1 MSVGRPA
8 RSLLLLAAA
17 VSLGLTTLAEAE
29 GARIALV
36 VGNGNYQRIPALDN
50 AVRDARDIADMLRD
64 FGFTV
69 QESHDLDRAGFE
81 TFLRTALL
89 NIPEGSEL
97 VFFYAG
103 HGIQIGRRNYLLPT
117 DVAFESVYDL
127 PVQSI
132 TLDRV
137 VELLSARGSSHVAM
151 IDACRENPFPNLRLA
166 ANLDAT
172 LFEAKSGFEVFSTPI
187 NSLVAFSTS
196 PGQVAYDGEAGGNG
210 PYTQA
215 ILASAGQYSDENILT
230 MLADVRQRVYQS
242 TSGRQVPWE
251 SSTLVQ
257 PFYLVQGGAVS
268 TPAPW
273 DSTTSQP
280 NRSAAPVQEIAVDLA
295 MPFAREL
302 PLDDRLAGQI
312 GGFQGDVSVIEAP
325 QHGQLDLAGGA
336 LVYRPHL
343 AETSM
348 AGKTEYAVRD
358 RFGLGIG
365 GAEPRILNVSVE
377 MTALACDVQAGD
389 ALDLQGVGLYRLP
402 NQIEPR
408 RALAGCTQAVTENPG
423 IARLLYQLGRA
434 QQASGDLKSA
444 YDSFRAAAAAG
455 HIRAGHAAA
464 MLLLSPRVDRA
475 AVPIPLDEAQGNA
488 LLDQAI
494 ASGDPFAMH
503 SRGLRL
509 LRNGP
514 AEDDRQRG
522 FELLERAA
530 ELGHTYSMNELGA
543 YFLDPDSRWFRPE
556 RGLTY
561 LRASAERNDIYGY
574 NNLGLV
580 ALRGYE
586 DVKPDHAA
594 ARDWFERAAQGGHP
608 FAPSNLGRMIM
619 RGQLGKPDPRAAV
632 RWYDMG
638 LARGDGWGGA
648 NAAGIILKGDARP
661 LGPADAALRAA
672 KALYLPAPDA
682 AGRARE
688 LLDGIAAADLDR
700 ATQMILNELGEAVAV
715 DGRAGPA
722 TIEAL
727 VRAGN
732 RAGLGALPADAGAQ
746 ERLLMGSRAWWV
758 QNPPRVDLF

>member
-1 MSVGRPA
+1 MSAGRPA
-8 RSLLLLAAA
+8 RSLLLAAA
-17 VSLGLTTLAEAE
+17 VSLGLTTLAGAE

-36 VGNGNYQRIPALDN
+36 VGNGDYQRAPSLDN
-50 AVRDARDIADMLRD
+50 AVRDARDIADMLRG

-69 QESHDLDRAGFE
+69 QESHDLDRTGFE
-81 TFLRTALL
+81 SFLRTALL

-117 DVAFESVYDL
+117 DVAFESIYDL

-137 VELLSARGSSHVAM
+137 VELLSARGSTHVAM

-172 LFEAKSGFEVFSTPI
+172 LFETKSGFEVFSTPI

-210 PYTQA
+210 PYAQA
-215 ILASAGQYSDENILT
+215 ILDAAGQYSDENILT

-257 PFYLVQGGAVS
+257 PFYLVQGGTVA
-268 TPAPW
+268 APPSA
-273 DSTTSQP
+273 DSAISQP
-280 NRSAAPVQEIAVDLA
+280 NRSAAPAREQAVDLTL
-295 MPFAREL
+295 PFAREL
-302 PLDDRLAGQI
+302 PLGERLAEGI
-312 GGFQGDVSVIEAP
+312 GGPLGDVSVIEAP
-325 QHGQLDLAGGA
+325 QHGQIDLAGGA
-336 LVYRPHL
+336 PTYRPHL
-343 AETSM
+343 AETPM
-348 AGKTEYAVRD
+348 AGRTEHVVRD
-358 RFGLGIG
+358 RFTLGIG
-365 GAEPRILNVSVE
+365 GAEPGVLKVSVQ
-377 MTALACDVQAGD
+377 MPALACDVQAGD

-408 RALAGCTQAVTENPG
+408 RALADCMQAVAENPG
-423 IARLLYQLGRA
+423 VPRLLYQLGRA
-434 QQASGDLKSA
+434 QQASGDLKAA

-455 HIRAGHAAA
+455 HVRAGHAAA

-514 AEDDRQRG
+514 AEADRQRG

-561 LRASAERNDIYGY
+561 LRASAERKDIYGY

-580 ALRGYE
+580 ALRGHG
-586 DVKPDHAA
+586 DVKPDPAA

-608 FAPSNLGRMIM
+608 FAPANLGRMIM
-619 RGQLGKPDPRAAV
+619 RGQLGKPDPRAAL

-648 NAAGIILKGDARP
+648 NGAGIILGGDARP

-672 KALYLPAPDA
+672 KALHLPSAEA
-682 AGRARE
+682 AARARE
-688 LLDGIAAADLDR
+688 LLEGVAAADLDR
-700 ATQMILNELGEAVAV
+700 AAQMILNELGEAVAV

-722 TIEAL
+722 TIAAL
-727 VRAGN
+727 ARAGS
-732 RAGLGALPADAGAQ
+732 RAGLEALPPGAGPQ
-746 ERLLMGSRAWWV
+746 ERLLMAARAWWA

>member
-1 MSVGRPA
+1 MSPRRPA
-8 RSLLLLAAA
+8 LSLLLAAA
-17 VSLGLTTLAEAE
+17 VSLGLATLAGAE

-50 AVRDARDIADMLRD
+50 AVRDARDIADMLRG

-69 QESHDLDRAGFE
+69 QEAHDLDRPGFE

-127 PVQSI
+127 PVQSV

-137 VELLSARGSSHVAM
+137 VELLSARGASHVAM

-172 LFEAKSGFEVFSTPI
+172 LFETKSGFEVFSTPI

-257 PFYLVQGGAVS
+257 PFYLVQGGTA
-268 TPAPW
+268 PAPAAPEAAI
-273 DSTTSQP
+273 SQP
-280 NRSAAPVQEIAVDLA
+280 DRSAAPVQALAIDLTL
-295 MPFAREL
+295 PFAREL
-302 PLDDRLAGQI
+302 PLGDRLAEQAGI
-312 GGFQGDVSVIEAP
+312 PLGDVSVIEAP
-325 QHGQLDLAGGA
+325 QHGQIDLAGGA
-336 LVYRPHL
+336 VTYRPHL
-343 AETSM
+343 AETPM
-348 AGKTEYAVRD
+348 ADRTDHILRD
-358 RFGLGIG
+358 RFSLGIG
-365 GAEPRILNVSVE
+365 GAGPGILNVSVG
-377 MTALACDVQAGD
+377 MPALACDVQAGD

-408 RALAGCTQAVTENPG
+408 RALAACVQDVAENPG
-423 IARLLYQLGRA
+423 MARLLYQLGRA
-434 QQASGDLKSA
+434 QQASGDLQSA
-444 YDSFRAAAAAG
+444 HDSFRAAAAAG
-455 HIRAGHAAA
+455 HIRARHAAA
-464 MLLLSPRVDRA
+464 MLLLSPRLDRA
-475 AVPIPLDEAQGNA
+475 VVPIPLDEAQGNA
-488 LLDQAI
+488 LLDEAI

-514 AEDDRQRG
+514 TEADRQRG

-561 LRASAERNDIYGY
+561 LRASAERKDIYGY

-580 ALRGYE
+580 ALRGYGK
-586 DVKPDHAA
+586 VKPDHAA
-594 ARDWFERAAQGGHP
+594 ARAWFERAAEGGHP
-608 FAPSNLGRMIM
+608 FAPANLGRMIM
-619 RGQLGKPDPRAAV
+619 RGQLGKPDPRAAL
-632 RWYDMG
+632 RWYDIG

-648 NAAGIILKGDARP
+648 NAADIILGGNARP

-672 KALYLPAPDA
+672 KALDLPTAEA
-682 AGRARE
+682 ASRAQT
-688 LLDGIAAADLDR
+688 LLDGMAAADLDR

-715 DGRAGPA
+715 DGRAGPV

-727 VRAGN
+727 ARAGS
-732 RAGLGALPADAGAQ
+732 RAGLEALPADAGAQ
-746 ERLLMGSRAWWV
+746 ERLRMAARIWWA

>member
-1 MSVGRPA
+1 M
-8 RSLLLLAAA
+8 
-17 VSLGLTTLAEAE
+17 SLGLTTLAEAE

-36 VGNGNYQRIPALDN
+36 VGNGDYQRIPALDN
-50 AVRDARDIADMLRD
+50 AVRDARDIADMLRG

-69 QESHDLDRAGFE
+69 QEAHDLDRPGFE

-117 DVAFESVYDL
+117 DVAFESIYDL
-127 PVQSI
+127 PVQSV

-137 VELLSARGSSHVAM
+137 IELLSARGSSHVAM

-172 LFEAKSGFEVFSTPI
+172 LFETKSGFEVFSTPI

-196 PGQVAYDGEAGGNG
+196 PGQVAFDGEAGGNG

-215 ILASAGQYSDENILT
+215 ILTTAGQYSNENILT
-230 MLADVRQRVYQS
+230 MLAEVRQRVYQS

-257 PFYLVQGGAVS
+257 PFYLVQGGPGSSPPSQGPVS
-268 TPAPW
+268 
-273 DSTTSQP
+273 SQP
-280 NRSAAPVQEIAVDLA
+280 DRGVTPVQGLAVDLTA
-295 MPFAREL
+295 PFAREL
-302 PLDDRLAGQI
+302 PLGDRLAGRI
-312 GGFQGDVSVIEAP
+312 GGPLDEVSVIEAP

-336 LVYRPHL
+336 ATYRPHL
-343 AETSM
+343 AETPM
-348 AGKTEYAVRD
+348 AGKTEHILRD
-358 RFGLGIG
+358 RFSLRIG
-365 GAEPRILNVSVE
+365 GAEPRVLNVSVE
-377 MTALACDVQAGD
+377 MPALSCDVQAGD

-402 NQIEPR
+402 NEIEPR
-408 RALAGCTQAVTENPG
+408 RALADCRQAVAENPG
-423 IARLLYQLGRA
+423 TARLLYQLGRA

-464 MLLLSPRVDRA
+464 ILLLSPRINRDT
-475 AVPIPLDEAQGNA
+475 VPIPRDEAQGNA
-488 LLDQAI
+488 LLDEAI
-494 ASGDPFAMH
+494 AAGDPFAMH

-514 AEDDRQRG
+514 AEADRQRG

-561 LRASAERNDIYGY
+561 LRASAERKDIYGY

-580 ALRGYE
+580 ALRGHE
-586 DVKPDHAA
+586 GVKPDHAA

-619 RGQLGKPDPRAAV
+619 RGQLGKPDPRAAL

-661 LGPADAALRAA
+661 LGPADAALRAV

-682 AGRARE
+682 ASRARE

-700 ATQMILNELGEAVAV
+700 ATQMILNDLGEAVVV

-722 TIEAL
+722 TTEAL
-727 VRAGN
+727 ARAAS
-732 RAGLGALPADAGAQ
+732 RAGLETLPVDAGAQ
-746 ERLLMGSRAWWV
+746 ERLRMAARAWWA